1 MKFFK
6 RFSFRGKID
15 KSKARKQQFI
25 AQKISRRY
33 CFSAVSLFA
42 LQSVVASL
50 GALEL
55 VIPDLPSPIPFEY
68 GRAIHLA
75 LAVLWPLIGTM
86 GMVYFFTTAELNR
99 EIYSPRLARWQ
110 YWMVMFFGIG
120 VFSTLALGIGN
131 GREYLE
137 GIPVLYVGICISLV
151 LASYNLVR
159 TLLTDKRNITPA
171 AATMTVGVIF
181 LMLLLLP
188 NTITFS
194 NPITDEATKFW
205 VVHLWEEMAFELTSA
220 GFIATYFIVSGLAP
234 RREVE
239 KWLYLEAV
247 LAVVGGLYGTG
258 HHYYWIGF
266 PAVWL
271 VLGSLVSLVEIIPVG
286 MLVRMTYKGLKSTKI
301 RSNREKLTL
310 WLLLSSV
317 FHHIT
322 GASLLGLFLTVPWIN
337 LYTHGTYITSGHA
350 HLALFGSLGF
360 AVLAG
365 CYYILSQG
373 SEPTRKGYKGGV
385 LAVILLNSGL
395 IIMSSAL
402 LVAGFMETY
411 FWRILGMDFM
421 HVRFIL
427 NPYLIIRA
435 LGGAIF
441 TLGDLLLSWR
451 IFKAWQATRS
461 YRQPKN

>member
-1 MKFFK
+1 MKLFK
-6 RFSFRGKID
+6 RFSYTGKVD
-15 KSKARKQQFI
+15 KSMGRKQQFM

-42 LQSVVASL
+42 LQSLVATLGSL
-50 GALEL
+50 AS
-55 VIPDLPSPIPFEY
+55 VIPDLPSPIPPEY

-99 EIYSPRLARWQ
+99 EIYSPRLVRWQ
-110 YWMVMFFGIG
+110 YWVVMFFSLSIFG
-120 VFSTLALGIGN
+120 SLALRIGN
-131 GREYLE
+131 GREYLD
-137 GIPVLYVGICISLV
+137 GIPIFYVGICLALG

-159 TLLTDKRNITPA
+159 TLLADKKNITPA
-171 AATMTVGVIF
+171 AGTMTVGVIF
-181 LMLLLLP
+181 LLLLLLP

-220 GFIATYFIVSGLAP
+220 GFIATYYVVSGLAS
-234 RREVE
+234 RNQIE

-266 PAVWL
+266 PALWL
-271 VLGSLVSLVEIIPVG
+271 VLGSLVSLVEVIPVG
-286 MLVRMTYKGLKSTKI
+286 MLVHMTYKGLKSAKV

-322 GASLLGLFLTVPWIN
+322 GASLLGLLITVPWIN

-365 CYYILSQG
+365 CYYVLSQG
-373 SEPTRKGYKGGV
+373 SEPTLKGYRGGV

-395 IIMSSAL
+395 ITMGFTL
-402 LVAGFMETY
+402 LIAGSIETY
-411 FWRILGMDFM
+411 LWRILGMDFM
-421 HVRFIL
+421 EVHSIL
-427 NPYLIIRA
+427 KPYLIIRV
-435 LGGAIF
+435 LGGAMF
-441 TLGDLLLSWR
+441 ALGDLLLSWC

-461 YRQPKN
+461 YK